1 MARGRLTRLVAALA
15 AASSFAGPSS
25 PIRFQAPPGEEIRG
39 AALAYPR
46 VYTWGDTLRVWK
58 LPGGDSS
65 VLEAGQPP
73 FGAGGCL
80 FDPGDGRAG
89 VILLERI
96 PGAELG
102 RMVWLAPPSWRRSEI
117 DSGADFRDCL
127 EVKLHGRR
135 GVLVLHRSLQV
146 RFYEPA
152 EEPGAPWPYREIY
165 SIYTPT
171 RQGGLLTADVDG
183 DGLTDILAGNYWI
196 RSPERFELPW
206 RLFAINLWMET
217 WESAT
222 LRLAPA
228 SISGGRFPDLVAC
241 QSEMRPARLA
251 WFSRP
256 DNPTE
261 PWTEHRLDG
270 RLELRR
276 PRALAAGDLDQDGR
290 PEIAVG
296 ETGGPGSRL
305 IVFWNQ
311 GGGRFR
317 AATVA
322 TTTGLLELWIADAD
336 GDGAPDLIGAG
347 PDGVSWWPNQRLK

>member
-1 MARGRLTRLVAALA
+1 MAPGRSARLLAALA
-15 AASSFAGPSS
+15 AASLWAGQSPS
-25 PIRFQAPPGEEIRG
+25 IRFQVPPGEQIRG

-46 VYTWGDTLRVWK
+46 LYTWGDTLRVWE
-58 LPGGDSS
+58 LPGGASS
-65 VLEAGQPP
+65 VLDARQPP

-80 FDPGDGRAG
+80 FDAGHGRAG
-89 VILLERI
+89 VILLERS

-102 RMVWLAPPSWRRSEI
+102 RMVWLAPPSWRRREV

-127 EVKLHGRR
+127 EATLHGRR
-135 GVLVLHRSLQV
+135 GILVLHRSLQI
-146 RFYEPA
+146 RFYQPA
-152 EEPGAPWPYREIY
+152 KELGAPWPYREIY
-165 SIYTPT
+165 SIYTPS

-217 WESAT
+217 WESAMM
-222 LRLAPA
+222 RLALT

-241 QSEMRPARLA
+241 QTGMAEARLA

-261 PWTEHRLDG
+261 LWIEHRLDG
-270 RLELRR
+270 RLELHS

-296 ETGGPGSRL
+296 EASGPGSRL
-305 IVFWNQ
+305 MIFWNR
-311 GGGRFR
+311 GGGWFEPE
-317 AATVA
+317 TVA
-322 TTTGLLELWIADAD
+322 TTPGLLELWIADVD
-336 GDGAPDLIGAG
+336 GDGAADLIGAG
-347 PDGVSWWPNQRLK
+347 PDGLSWWPNQRLR